1 MSKYASRFSAQ
12 RVTFE
17 KLVTSLAVVLAACS
31 VETPLEPADPATG
44 GGAGVSGSSGVAGNL
59 TGGAGA
65 GSGGASVAGNG
76 GSAGGAGGS
85 GGSAGGSGSGQS
97 GGSGAGGAPFGGSSG
112 AGGAAAGMAGM
123 DGAGAG
129 GAAAGM
135 AGTAGTSDGGSGS
148 GAGGMAGQG
157 GGAAG
162 AGAAGK
168 SGSGGS
174 GGATGFAPCPT
185 TGACK
190 ILPLGDSITDGIGY
204 TGGYRVELFSLALA
218 DGHDVTFV
226 GGSMNGPQMVDGQ
239 PFPRSHEGHSGWT
252 VSQIDGIVPS
262 PALNP
267 DPHIIL
273 LHIGTNDMYQM
284 PSGATDRLETLIDA
298 ILTELPNS
306 LLVVSNIIPLPQSAG
321 AVTTYNAP
329 IPGMVM
335 ERANAGKHI
344 LFVNQFE
351 GFPTSELGDG
361 VHPNQVGY
369 ERMARKWYAAIS
381 DYL

>member
-1 MSKYASRFSAQ
+1 MSKYAPRFSVQ
-12 RVTFE
+12 RVTFQ
-17 KLVTSLAVVLAACS
+17 KVVTSVAVMLAACA
-31 VETPLEPADPATG
+31 VETTPEPAGPASG
-44 GGAGVSGSSGVAGNL
+44 GSAGVSGVAGKP

-65 GSGGASVAGNG
+65 GSGGGSMGGKG
-76 GSAGGAGGS
+76 GSATLSGGS
-85 GGSAGGSGSGQS
+85 GGN
-97 GGSGAGGAPFGGSSG
+97 GGSGAGGAPLGGSSG
-112 AGGAAAGMAGM
+112 AGT
-123 DGAGAG
+123 G

-135 AGTAGTSDGGSGS
+135 AGTAGAGTGGAAAGMAGTGGAGTGGSGS
-148 GAGGMAGQG
+148 GAGGTAGQG

-168 SGSGGS
+168 GGS
-174 GGATGFAPCPT
+174 GGNGSGGASAFAPCPT

-204 TGGYRVELFSLALA
+204 AGGYRVELFSLALA

-226 GGSMNGPQMVDGQ
+226 GGSANGPQMVDGQ

-298 ILTELPNS
+298 ILMELPDS

-344 LFVNQFE
+344 LFVNQFDD
-351 GFPTSELGDG
+351 FPTSELGDG
-361 VHPNQVGY
+361 VHPNQAGY